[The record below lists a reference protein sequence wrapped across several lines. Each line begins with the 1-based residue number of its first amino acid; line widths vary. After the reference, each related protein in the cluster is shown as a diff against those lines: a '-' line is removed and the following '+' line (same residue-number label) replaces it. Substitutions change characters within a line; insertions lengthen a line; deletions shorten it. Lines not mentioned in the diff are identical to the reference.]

1 MQYFRH
7 SMFRSHRGLKME
19 QSFLSKILYI
29 TVNVLFTASV
39 LAATGPSTTGSAD
52 EQVATGKKY
61 FNDGQFEEALSAWN
75 VALEEYQRANDKVGQ
90 ARVLKNKAE
99 AYMSMGH
106 SYQAISSLQSALKL
120 AKTAGDEQL
129 AAQVAGSLGTA
140 YLLSNRTDEAKTL
153 LEKATL
159 EERAAGRSA
168 SAAVAGN
175 NLGNLLA
182 SQGDY
187 NTAIPVYQQAI
198 SDAQAAGDSG
208 LAVKGSVNVARALVE
223 SKREKE
229 ALTALQRAAVQAKAL
244 PASHEKAF
252 VLISI
257 GRLYLRL
264 ASSPG
269 AATKELQPLASQTL
283 NEAATVAESV
293 GDDRAMSYAYGYLG
307 ALYEQEGQTE
317 DAMSYTVRALQR
329 LEGEQAPEI
338 RYRWEWQE
346 ARLLRAGGKTDEA
359 INAYQRAVSDLQ
371 TIRPELVAGYM
382 GRRGDFREETG
393 QLYLDLADLLLK
405 RAAAHAGTP
414 AAEADLREVRSTVE
428 LLKGAELA
436 DYFQDNCVAALK
448 SKTTGIDSL
457 GEHTAAIYP
466 IILPDRLEILV
477 SLPDGMKRYSVP
489 VGSQELN
496 AEINNFRALLEKRTT
511 NQYRRNAKKINDWLI
526 QPLERDL
533 ETQKIDTLVFIPD
546 GALRTIPLAA
556 LYDGKDFLIN
566 RYAVATIPGLTLT
579 DPRPLPR
586 EHIELLAAGLTD
598 SVQGFPPLPNVAEEI
613 NQIHTLYDGTML
625 ENSTFTL
632 SNFEKDLA
640 ERPYSIVH
648 VASHGKFQK
657 DAQNTFLLTYDGKLN
672 MDTLQGYMA
681 STTYRERPVEL
692 LTLSACQTAVGDDKA
707 ALGLGGVAVKAGAR
721 SALAT
726 LWYINDQSSSI
737 LVTDFYED
745 LKKPEVS
752 KAKALQKAQLELLKD
767 RRYDHPSYWSPFL
780 LIGNWL

>member
-1 MQYFRH
+1 MGR
-7 SMFRSHRGLKME
+7 
-19 QSFLSKILYI
+19 SFLSKILCI
-29 TVNVLFTASV
+29 TVSLLFTAAA
-39 LAATGPSTTGSAD
+39 LAAAEPSTSLSATK
-52 EQVATGKKY
+52 QVDIGVQY
-61 FNDGQFEEALSAWN
+61 FNDGRFEEALSAWN
-75 VALEEYQRANDKVGQ
+75 AALDEYRRADDKVAQ
-90 ARVLKNKAE
+90 ARVLQKKAE

-106 SYQAISSLQSALKL
+106 AYQAIGSLQSAMKL

-129 AAQVAGSLGTA
+129 AAQLAGSLGTA
-140 YLLSNRTDEAKTL
+140 YMLSNRTDEARTL
-153 LEKATL
+153 LEQAVA
-159 EERAAGRSA
+159 EERAAGRYA

-175 NLGNLLA
+175 NLGGLLA
-182 SQGDY
+182 SAGDY
-187 NTAIPVYQQAI
+187 DAAIPVYRQAI
-198 SDAQAAGDSG
+198 TDAQKAGDSG
-208 LAVKGSVNVARALVE
+208 LAVKGSVNIARALAE

-229 ALTALQRAAVQAKAL
+229 ALAELKQATGQAKAL
-244 PASHEKAF
+244 QPSHEKAF

-257 GRLYLRL
+257 GRLYMHL
-264 ASSPG
+264 AGNPELDTDELNQRADEMLN
-269 AATKELQPLASQTL
+269 AAAG
-283 NEAATVAESV
+283 VAESI
-293 GDDRAMSYAYGYLG
+293 DDNRAMSYAYGYLG
-307 ALYEQEGQTE
+307 ALYEQEGRAD
-317 DAMSYTVRALQR
+317 DAMSYTVKAMRNLA
-329 LEGEQAPEI
+329 GTQAPEI

-346 ARLLRAGGKTDEA
+346 ARLLRAEGKTGEA
-359 INAYQRAVSDLQ
+359 INAYQRAVGDLK

-382 GRRGDFREETG
+382 GRRSDFREDTG

-405 RAAAHAGTP
+405 RASAHAGTP

-436 DYFQDNCVAALK
+436 DYFQDDCVATLK
-448 SKTTGIDSL
+448 AKTTGIDSL

-489 VGSQELN
+489 VGAQELN
-496 AEINNFRALLEKRTT
+496 GEVNHLRALLEKRTT
-511 NQYRRNAKKINDWLI
+511 NQYRRPAETIYGWLI
-526 QPLERDL
+526 QPLEKDL
-533 ETQKIDTLVFIPD
+533 AAQKIDTLVFVPD
-546 GALRTIPLAA
+546 GALRTIPLSA
-556 LYDGKDFLIN
+556 LYDGKDFVIS

-586 EHIELLAAGLTD
+586 EHIELLAAGLSD
-598 SVQGFPPLPNVAEEI
+598 SVQGFPPLPNVEEEI
-613 NQIHTLYDGTML
+613 ARIHKLYDGTTL
-625 ENSTFTL
+625 ENKNFTSTKFG
-632 SNFEKDLA
+632 KDLD

-657 DAQNTFLLTYDGKLN
+657 DAENTFLLTYDGKLN

-681 STTYRERPVEL
+681 STTYREQPVEL

-737 LVTDFYED
+737 LVADFYEE

-752 KAKALQKAQLELLKD
+752 KARALQEAQLELMKD
-767 RRYDHPSYWSPFL
+767 RRYDHPGYWSPFL